1 MRLVRFVG
9 AASLAG
15 AAWLGFA
22 LVMGDDDPLAKLGLA
37 SALVTLVGGWA
48 STSAAPL
55 LVRLLVCGVATA
67 ATRAAAGPLPA
78 SLVAALI
85 TLGWGLRV
93 RFRDGVFGL
102 AAFGAG
108 VGALSRPSWRLLA
121 AFFVLGIASIGLH
134 RLARRWRRGPADLSD
149 ESRGKPTVNSDSA
162 AARLW
167 RRLRPFQHRGRLAG
181 RLQS

>member
-1 MRLVRFVG
+1 MRFVRFAG

-15 AAWLGFA
+15 AAWLGLA

-37 SALVTLVGGWA
+37 AAFITLVGGWA

-55 LVRLLVCGVATA
+55 VVRLLVCGVATA

-108 VGALSRPSWRLLA
+108 VGVLSRPSWRLLT
-121 AFFVLGIASIGLH
+121 AFLVLGIASVG
-134 RLARRWRRGPADLSD
+134 LARFLRLRRQRPADLTH
-149 ESRGKPTVNSDSA
+149 ERHRAPTLNSESA

-167 RRLRPFQHRGRLAG
+167 RWFKAIHLRGWLAG
-181 RLQS
+181 RLQP

>member
-1 MRLVRFVG
+1 VRLVRFAG
-9 AASLAG
+9 AACLAG
-15 AAWLGFA
+15 AAWLGLA
-22 LVMGDDDPLAKLGLA
+22 LLMGDDDPLAKLGLA
-37 SALVTLVGGWA
+37 AALVALVGGWA

-55 LVRLLVCGVATA
+55 VARLLVCGVATA
-67 ATRAAAGPLPA
+67 ATRVAAGPLPA

-108 VGALSRPSWRLLA
+108 IGVLSRPSWRLLV

-134 RLARRWRRGPADLSD
+134 RLASRWRHGPADLSD
-149 ESRGKPTVNSDSA
+149 ERRGKATVNSDSA

-167 RRLRPFQHRGRLAG
+167 RRLKGFQYRGRLAG